1 MNLLDLSNNR
11 IAILETNALNTLK
24 NLRHLHLSFNYLDGL
39 GMGLFTGLTQ
49 LRLLYLSFNY
59 IKVLSGQFFGD
70 FLKSSKILSSYL
82 CLNLSN
88 NQMKI
93 IEKTGLD
100 SLKWF
105 SFVLIEKES
114 SLEELDSNIIEFDLN
129 DEIKNEIKEIINVDD
144 ETIGEKE
151 VDINEN
157 LSLDCVKEQSVSN
170 TRDEKGL
177 DSFLVEW

>member
-1 MNLLDLSNNR
+1 M
-11 IAILETNALNTLK
+11 
-24 NLRHLHLSFNYLDGL
+24 
-39 GMGLFTGLTQ
+39 
-49 LRLLYLSFNY
+49 
-59 IKVLSGQFFGD
+59 
-70 FLKSSKILSSYL
+70 
-82 CLNLSN
+82 
-88 NQMKI
+88 
-93 IEKTGLD
+93 
-100 SLKWF
+100 
-105 SFVLIEKES
+105 
-114 SLEELDSNIIEFDLN
+114 N